1 MTVNRQQFYNNLRL
15 KICILTEQKLS
26 NDIFQDHP
34 ELNSLFTQF
43 INNKDIK
50 AHHIL
55 VLLLRLRQ
63 LCCHPYLMK
72 NVCILLIKFI

>member
-1 MTVNRQQFYNNLRL
+1 MVSIQYYNSLKL
-15 KICILTEQKLS
+15 KICILTEKQLN

-63 LCCHPYLMK
+63 LCCHPHLMK
-72 NVCILLIKFI
+72 NVCIVLIQFI